1 MNKTTKKTV
10 NKTKKENTPQVEQY
24 LYSVGW
30 SDEDDSFVA
39 RVAEFPSL
47 AAHGDTQ
54 EEALREIKDVVGFVL
69 KDLTESKDPIPEPFG
84 KRSFSGRLVLRMP
97 EYMHR
102 QLAIEAMQQG
112 ISRRSIVE
120 SEIGSEKLT
129 VICFRKLFFAHKFS
143 NAE

>member
-1 MNKTTKKTV
+1 MNSKKQV
-10 NKTKKENTPQVEQY
+10 KTKKESLPKAEHY

-30 SDEDDSFVA
+30 SEADDSFVA

-54 EEALREIKDVVGFVL
+54 EEALSEIKDVVGFVL
-69 KDLTESKDPIPEPFG
+69 NDLKESDEPIPEPFG
-84 KRSFSGRLVLRMP
+84 KRSFSGKLVLRMP

-112 ISRRSIVE
+112 ISLNQLLNL
-120 SEIGSEKLT
+120 KLE
-129 VICFRKLFFAHKFS
+129 ASH
-143 NAE
+143 

>member
-1 MNKTTKKTV
+1 MNKTTKKQV
-10 NKTKKENTPQVEQY
+10 KKGGKESLPKAEHY

-30 SDEDDSFVA
+30 SEKDEAFVA

-69 KDLTESKDPIPEPFG
+69 NDLKESDEPIPEPFG

-102 QLAIEAMQQG
+102 QLALEAMRQG
-112 ISRRSIVE
+112 VSLNQLLNL
-120 SEIGSEKLT
+120 KLEAG
-129 VICFRKLFFAHKFS
+129 R
-143 NAE
+143 

>member
-1 MNKTTKKTV
+1 MNKTTKKQV
-10 NKTKKENTPQVEQY
+10 KNKTESLPKAEQY

-30 SDEDDSFVA
+30 SETDETFVA

-54 EEALREIKDVVGFVL
+54 EEALREIKEVVGFVL
-69 KDLTESKDPIPEPFG
+69 NELQESGEVLPEPFG

-102 QLAIEAMQQG
+102 QLALEAMRQG
-112 ISRRSIVE
+112 ISLNQLLNLKLE
-120 SEIGSEKLT
+120 SS
-129 VICFRKLFFAHKFS
+129 R
-143 NAE
+143 

>member
-1 MNKTTKKTV
+1 MTKKQV
-10 NKTKKENTPQVEQY
+10 KNKKEGLPKAEQY

-30 SDEDDSFVA
+30 SEADDSFVA

-54 EEALREIKDVVGFVL
+54 EEALSEIKGVVGFVL
-69 KDLTESKDPIPEPFG
+69 NDLKESDEPIPEPFG
-84 KRSFSGRLVLRMP
+84 KRSFSGKLVLRMP

-112 ISRRSIVE
+112 ISLNQLLNLQLEAS
-120 SEIGSEKLT
+120 
-129 VICFRKLFFAHKFS
+129 H
-143 NAE
+143 

>member
-1 MNKTTKKTV
+1 MNKRTKKQV
-10 NKTKKENTPQVEQY
+10 KKSGKESLPKAEHY

-30 SDEDDSFVA
+30 SEKDEAFVA

-69 KDLTESKDPIPEPFG
+69 NDLKESDEPIPEPFG

-102 QLAIEAMQQG
+102 QLALEAMQQG
-112 ISRRSIVE
+112 VSLNQLLNL
-120 SEIGSEKLT
+120 KLEAG
-129 VICFRKLFFAHKFS
+129 R
-143 NAE
+143 